1 MASGWGCAGW
11 RVVVGGRSRSR
22 GQGWVR
28 RVAGG
33 GAAGVG
39 DGTSIARSP
48 PLPLSQPA
56 GPSTPES
63 LQHKHPLPVS
73 PTPAPATDPARTPRS
88 LPGERTPR
96 PLGRSGENV
105 NTEAAGEA
113 CRGVGDGGDG
123 RGWMGRTDR
132 QGEGRAKSQRPPD
145 DSDRY
150 SSFDQVGPGRSV
162 AGLWQVGK
170 RAGKHER
177 PTSCW
182 RFAPRRPLRPGVN
195 RLLGR
200 QPA

>member
-63 LQHKHPLPVS
+63 LQNKHPLPVS

-96 PLGRSGENV
+96 PLGGVGENV
-105 NTEAAGEA
+105 NSEVAGEA
-113 CRGVGDGGDG
+113 CRGVGGGGGAQIGKG
-123 RGWMGRTDR
+123 R
-132 QGEGRAKSQRPPD
+132 EGRRANVRLTSLTVRASATRRGLVVRWRGCDSLKRGQVIYYSRP
-145 DSDRY
+145 RT
-150 SSFDQVGPGRSV
+150 G
-162 AGLWQVGK
+162 
-170 RAGKHER
+170 
-177 PTSCW
+177 
-182 RFAPRRPLRPGVN
+182 GVIHN
-195 RLLGR
+195 LS
-200 QPA
+200 PN